1 MIRSAGMFPLSTKG
15 GGQVFAFPD
24 VCKVPAPP
32 APPIPTP
39 FPNIGMCQQADGG
52 TCSKKV
58 KVLNQPVI
66 TKASEIPRTMGDEAG
81 TLKGVSSGTNMDKAT
96 FKAGVSKVKIEGNDA
111 VNMLKPTAQNGASA
125 NAPAGMVVAPS
136 QSKVII
142 VG

>member
-1 MIRSAGMFPLSTKG
+1 MFPLTTKG

-39 FPNIGMCQQADGG
+39 FPNIGMCTQADAS
-52 TCSKKV
+52 TCSKKL

-96 FKAGVSKVKIEGNDA
+96 FKQGVSKVKVEGND
-111 VNMLKPTAQNGASA
+111 VINLLKPTAQNGVSA

-136 QSKVII
+136 QAKVII

>member
-1 MIRSAGMFPLSTKG
+1 MFPMTTKG

-32 APPIPTP
+32 APPVPTP
-39 FPNIGMCQQADGG
+39 FPNIGMCTQANGG

-81 TLKGVSSGTNMDKAT
+81 TLKGVSSGTNMDKVT
-96 FKAGVSKVKIEGNDA
+96 FKQGVTKVKVEGNDV

-136 QSKVII
+136 QSKVIV

>member
-1 MIRSAGMFPLSTKG
+1 MFPASTKA

-39 FPNIGMCQQADGG
+39 FPNIGMCNQADGG
-52 TCSKKV
+52 TCSQKV
-58 KVLNQPVI
+58 KILNQPVI

-96 FKAGVSKVKIEGNDA
+96 FKMGVSKVKVEGNDI
-111 VNMLKPTAQNGASA
+111 VNLLKMTAQNGASA
-125 NAPAGMVVAPS
+125 NSPAGNVIAPS
-136 QSKVII
+136 QTTVL
-142 VG
+142 VNG